1 MTDQQRQWAVE
12 SLGRGVFLF
21 RWHPG
26 FYLSCF
32 IVGNRGVTAV
42 DPIDDAA
49 AVGYREAI
57 ASVTDLPLTRIIY
70 SHDHRDHICGG
81 AMLRAGFDC
90 EICAHESC
98 RHRLEQRGDTDI
110 PRPTRDLG
118 DGEVIADGGAQI
130 EFRYF
135 GPNHSN
141 SNLLLLLPTDRGRML
156 VWVDGVEPGVA
167 PYRNLPDTDFGG
179 YLHSLAA
186 VEKLHFELVCGGH
199 TGPDHRRWVTDYHD
213 YLLRLRDATAVAFRA
228 GGGQMLR
235 PNEDGVAMT
244 ERVRIEVTQAA
255 ADAIADRYGSWRGFA
270 AWAPQTADRILS
282 YLITGN

>member
-42 DPIDDAA
+42 
-49 AVGYREAI
+49 
-57 ASVTDLPLTRIIY
+57 
-70 SHDHRDHICGG
+70 
-81 AMLRAGFDC
+81 
-90 EICAHESC
+90 
-98 RHRLEQRGDTDI
+98 
-110 PRPTRDLG
+110 
-118 DGEVIADGGAQI
+118 
-130 EFRYF
+130 
-135 GPNHSN
+135 
-141 SNLLLLLPTDRGRML
+141 
-156 VWVDGVEPGVA
+156 
-167 PYRNLPDTDFGG
+167 
-179 YLHSLAA
+179 
-186 VEKLHFELVCGGH
+186 
-199 TGPDHRRWVTDYHD
+199 
-213 YLLRLRDATAVAFRA
+213 AFRA
-228 GGGQMLR
+228 GGGQMPR